1 MIIFL
6 QLINNFLGENFE
18 NVLDGAVVY
27 WEFYWGLRKFFKK
40 KFSHPRVIIKIFSKH
55 PIF

>member
-1 MIIFL
+1 MAKPVVRLMIIFL

-27 WEFYWGLRKFFKK
+27 
-40 KFSHPRVIIKIFSKH
+40 
-55 PIF
+55 